1 MFGDRVSDSRVYVF
15 GSNTM
20 HAHVPEGQ
28 PRGHPMCWCP
38 SLLVGKELESGIPR
52 VGILVLEFFNK
63 RHRIVV
69 SYNLLFMRAKIFRQD
84 MQKGVLTLLE
94 VNVKLLLL
102 FWRDVVQI
110 KEWIPGQTPPVELR
124 TSD

>member
-1 MFGDRVSDSRVYVF
+1 
-15 GSNTM
+15 
-20 HAHVPEGQ
+20 
-28 PRGHPMCWCP
+28 
-38 SLLVGKELESGIPR
+38 LLVGKELESGIPR

-110 KEWIPGQTPPVELR
+110 KEWIPGQTPPVLPR
-124 TSD
+124 VQNFGRLISK